1 MVFFEV
7 ILTCEDSWVMNSISK
22 TCVKIIGN
30 NANMTIAREDC
41 SKQQARLAVFD
52 NKEAYDW
59 FKTYRIENDCKLF
72 IYLKLFANKTLY
84 F

>member
-7 ILTCEDSWVMNSISK
+7 VLTCEDDWVMNSISN
-22 TCVKIIGN
+22 TCVKIIGTKT
-30 NANMTIAREDC
+30 NMTTAREDC

-59 FKTYRIENDCKLF
+59 FISYRMEND
-72 IYLKLFANKTLY
+72 
-84 F
+84 